1 MRQEG
6 DRERSPVSLSVS
18 ARGIKSYI
26 IWRIFD
32 EIRGRETIPSGFEE
46 ERTVKVRMEDKN
58 LKELSLEELE
68 GISGGYNDA
77 EWAAWTRAW
86 KDWWIDHYGG
96 TRCGNCGNLLAG
108 TIEGYDKDMAYDVYM
123 NNAFMC
129 TCGQVIRPVKGW
141 KK

>member
-1 MRQEG
+1 VRQEG

-26 IWRIFD
+26 TWRIFD